1 MLVNIQPF
9 KLLMGCMEYN
19 QASVRW
25 NKIKRNFNMQQRAMW
40 EEESAR
46 MKYILSFF
54 LVMLGLLVKFKG
66 FLELGFHTE
75 GDKEARI
82 RDGP

>member
-1 MLVNIQPF
+1 MGFGSSSAFFQGQ
-9 KLLMGCMEYN
+9 LLLSSREHQGF
-19 QASVRW
+19 
-25 NKIKRNFNMQQRAMW
+25 NKQRAMR